1 MRRLEDGST
10 SLDEALAL
18 WERGEQLHALC
29 RARLD
34 AAEERVAEL
43 LDRLGRAPGAGQQP
57 LSRLRSPVSPTG
69 VSLHHLDVATRLA
82 PSGPRPQ

>member
-1 MRRLEDGST
+1 MTFEQARAELEQIVRRLEDGQI
-10 SLDEALAL
+10 SLDESLKL

-43 LDRLGRAPGAGQQP
+43 LARLGRAPGGDGA
-57 LSRLRSPVSPTG
+57 
-69 VSLHHLDVATRLA
+69 DA
-82 PSGPRPQ
+82 SG